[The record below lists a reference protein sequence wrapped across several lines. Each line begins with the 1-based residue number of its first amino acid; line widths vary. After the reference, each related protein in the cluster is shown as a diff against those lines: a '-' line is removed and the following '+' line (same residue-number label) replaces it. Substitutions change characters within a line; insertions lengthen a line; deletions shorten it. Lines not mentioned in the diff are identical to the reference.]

1 MGKPCVDGRT
11 YALLSCVHLAEIA
24 SRQERERERGP
35 IALKYEWGLDA
46 ANQIEGGTQIQPC
59 LNCRPPP
66 GGKSQASGAPV
77 GDEGWDRRGRK
88 SPTRVKTERV
98 HTKLYVAEN
107 FSGEKPS

>member
-46 ANQIEGGTQIQPC
+46 ANQ
-59 LNCRPPP
+59 R
-66 GGKSQASGAPV
+66 V
-77 GDEGWDRRGRK
+77 GHRF
-88 SPTRVKTERV
+88 SP
-98 HTKLYVAEN
+98 A
-107 FSGEKPS
+107 